1 MTILHF
7 KVVLAAIFSKIN
19 INNRKT
25 RPYSQFY
32 SLVTSKYVPLMSEEY
47 ISIGIHRL
55 DFAAEQDSWQKPERL
70 LLTTEQRA
78 GKKVQGSTSD
88 YDSILR
94 SIDLKIDL
102 IAADSLNSQHL
113 DQLLPVYSPLYT
125 PSQVSVHTSKQATCH
140 TLILCDKPQQTA

>member
-1 MTILHF
+1 MF
-7 KVVLAAIFSKIN
+7 KRLDRNAAAMPPNLSPPLNYYGARLIGFTS
-19 INNRKT
+19 NRDDTKLLDL
-25 RPYSQFY
+25 YSCRF
-32 SLVTSKYVPLMSEEY
+32 
-47 ISIGIHRL
+47 RL